1 LRRLNF
7 EIPVPLTRVFSGGDA
22 LILLAL
28 AALLY
33 GGARLALG
41 APQVIAGPE
50 ISLSVAAVPWYAL
63 LSIARMSVA
72 YGLSLTFSLVYGYAA
87 ARHASARALMMPLL
101 DVLQSVPIL
110 SFLPV
115 VLLGLSAFLP
125 RGFAAELTAVV
136 LIFTSQAWNMTF
148 SFYQSVRTIPV
159 ELREAAAMFRL
170 SPWLRLRH
178 LELPFAAVG
187 LIWNSVMSWAG
198 GWFFLMAAEMFH
210 VGDRD
215 FRLPGLGSYL
225 QTAASR
231 GDLRAVLIGVAT
243 LVVVVA
249 ALDQLVWRPLL
260 AWAERFKLETV
271 EGDPP
276 PGSWFRDVLSQS
288 WIARQCADRIG
299 EPLLEQLDGRL
310 GEPPAG
316 ASRLDLQ
323 AGEGEGAH
331 RSVMLRVVAGLVIA
345 AAVYG
350 GYRAAVLLATLDR
363 TAWIQVGEGLLATL
377 LRVAVALG
385 VALLWAVPVGA
396 MIGMNRRL
404 TAALQP
410 VVQILAAIPA
420 TALFPVLL
428 LLLLRV
434 PGGLNLAA
442 VILMLLGT
450 QWYLLFN
457 VIAGASAIPQD
468 LIQTTDLLR
477 LGKVERWRRLILPGL
492 FPYIV
497 TGGIAA
503 SGGAWNASIV
513 AEYVQFGGSTHATIG
528 LGAAI
533 ADATASGKPALLLA
547 ATLVMVGAVVL
558 INRLFWRRLYR
569 LAEARYCMD

>member
-1 LRRLNF
+1 MRRLNF
-7 EIPVPLTRVFSGGDA
+7 ELPAPLTRVFTGGDA
-22 LILLAL
+22 LILLGL

-41 APQVIAGPE
+41 APHVIAGPE

-63 LSIARMSVA
+63 LSIGRMSVA
-72 YGLSLTFSLVYGYAA
+72 YGLSLTFSLLYGYAA
-87 ARHASARALMMPLL
+87 ARNESARALLMPLL

-159 ELREAAAMFRL
+159 ELREAAAIFRL
-170 SPWLRLRH
+170 SPWLRFRH

-243 LVVVVA
+243 LVVVVV

-271 EGDPP
+271 EGDAP
-276 PGSWFRDVLSQS
+276 PGSWFRDALAQS
-288 WIARQCADRIG
+288 WIARQCGDRIG
-299 EPLLEQLDGRL
+299 EPLLERLDGWL
-310 GEPPAG
+310 GRP
-316 ASRLDLQ
+316 Q
-323 AGEGEGAH
+323 AGPRPTDLRRREGVAPKP
-331 RSVMLRVVAGLVIA
+331 SLMLRVVAGLVVLA
-345 AAVYG
+345 AIYG
-350 GYRAAVLLATLDR
+350 GYRAAVLLATLDS
-363 TAWIQVGEGLLATL
+363 TAWIQVVEGLLATF
-377 LRVAVALG
+377 LRVAVSLG

-442 VILMLLGT
+442 VVLMLLGT

-477 LGKVERWRRLILPGL
+477 LGRVERWRRLILPGL

-513 AEYVQFGGSTHATIG
+513 AEYVQFGGRTHATIG

-533 ADATASGKPALLLA
+533 AEATAAGNPALLLA
-547 ATLVMVGAVVL
+547 ATLVMVGTVVL